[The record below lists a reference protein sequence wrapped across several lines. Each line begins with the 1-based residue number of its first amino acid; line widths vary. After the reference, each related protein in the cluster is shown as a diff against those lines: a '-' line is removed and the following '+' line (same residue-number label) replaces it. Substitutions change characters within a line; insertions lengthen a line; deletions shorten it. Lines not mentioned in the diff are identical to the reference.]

1 MERQQRVVAAR
12 KALRKVLNAKTTAAE
27 AGPPC
32 RDCFY
37 CGDEKPTPV
46 CHHLVYAEPRYDAA
60 LGKYQGQSLR
70 LISGAREAEGLC
82 GPEGLL
88 FEPKSVFIKAR
99 EMLTGERATAAY
111 VGSAFIGLLV
121 ASVYL

>member
-1 MERQQRVVAAR
+1 MR
-12 KALRKVLNAKTTAAE
+12 KALSAKVMASE

-46 CHHLVYAEPRYDAA
+46 CHHLVYADPRYDAA
-60 LGKYQGQSLR
+60 LGQYQGRSLR
-70 LISGAREAEGLC
+70 LVTAARSEDGLC

-88 FEPKSVFIKAR
+88 FESRSILIKVR
-99 EMLTGERATAAY
+99 ELLSGPGAAAVY
-111 VGSAFIGLLV
+111 VGSAFAGLAFGGLWL
-121 ASVYL
+121 Y

>member
-1 MERQQRVVAAR
+1 M
-12 KALRKVLNAKTTAAE
+12 NAKIAASE

-46 CHHLVYAEPRYDAA
+46 CHHLVYAEPRFDPA
-60 LGKYQGQSLR
+60 LGKYQGKSHR
-70 LISGAREAEGLC
+70 LITGARGGDGYC

-88 FEPKSVFIKAR
+88 FEPKSAIGRVRA
-99 EMLTGERATAAY
+99 LVTSDRATGVY
-111 VGSAFIGLLV
+111 VWAGFFAIILAGVWF
-121 ASVYL
+121 